1 MEEEPEY
8 MKRMVQNKQT
18 DRSSS
23 VFTKNKQTDRSFDLD
38 KIIVRKPEILEF
50 CDKVLKKWENNP
62 TRNAKNILS
71 MNMVKE
77 SVVWTDDESL
87 KAIWCEI
94 LAWTF
99 ELLYENAISQNEEEW
114 VSIMKKI
121 KEKRITV

>member
-8 MKRMVQNKQT
+8 MKRMIQNIQT

-23 VFTKNKQTDRSFDLD
+23 VFTKNEQTDRSFDLD

-62 TRNAKNILS
+62 TRNAKNIIS

-77 SVVWTDDESL
+77 SVLWTDDESL
-87 KAIWCEI
+87 KAIWGEI
-94 LAWTF
+94 LVWAC
-99 ELLYENAISQNEEEW
+99 ELLYEKGISQHE
-114 VSIMKKI
+114 
-121 KEKRITV
+121 